1 MWLWDPLR
9 LYNLRRADKTDE
21 NASGLGAD
29 SILNGPALSNNH
41 NCRRPR
47 GRGRGWRLN
56 FCNWCRAERRKKGRG
71 QRCHITILKWQPVN
85 NHHIP
90 ENTGELCHQ
99 SFFPKINKPT
109 TSKQD
114 ILLWE
119 NWWSLI
125 ATSPSKTKS
134 LELPLSLQ
142 IWMPD
147 TFLTK
152 KENQNSVVKGKFSV
166 TLERSALPYTFFLK
180 MNTKLHFNI
189 SFWSQFKKSILH
201 FLCPDILSF
210 KIITCKH
217 TYIHTSRIYI
227 YMHIYIYTH
236 IYIDIH
242 TYVYRYIKVYTWHI
256 FEDYS

>member
-1 MWLWDPLR
+1 MQ
-9 LYNLRRADKTDE
+9 
-21 NASGLGAD
+21 G
-29 SILNGPALSNNH
+29 
-41 NCRRPR
+41 
-47 GRGRGWRLN
+47 
-56 FCNWCRAERRKKGRG
+56 RKKKKGGG

-99 SFFPKINKPT
+99 SSFPKINKPT

-114 ILLWE
+114 ILLRE

-152 KENQNSVVKGKFSV
+152 KENQNSVVEGKF
-166 TLERSALPYTFFLK
+166 
-180 MNTKLHFNI
+180 
-189 SFWSQFKKSILH
+189 
-201 FLCPDILSF
+201 
-210 KIITCKH
+210 
-217 TYIHTSRIYI
+217 
-227 YMHIYIYTH
+227 
-236 IYIDIH
+236 
-242 TYVYRYIKVYTWHI
+242 
-256 FEDYS
+256 

>member
-9 LYNLRRADKTDE
+9 LYNLRGADKTDE

-47 GRGRGWRLN
+47 RRGRGWGLKFLQLMQGRK
-56 FCNWCRAERRKKGRG
+56 EKKGGGGG

-99 SFFPKINKPT
+99 SSFPKINKPT

-152 KENQNSVVKGKFSV
+152 KETKILLFKGSSKLLWKELLFLIHFS
-166 TLERSALPYTFFLK
+166 
-180 MNTKLHFNI
+180 
-189 SFWSQFKKSILH
+189 
-201 FLCPDILSF
+201 
-210 KIITCKH
+210 
-217 TYIHTSRIYI
+217 
-227 YMHIYIYTH
+227 
-236 IYIDIH
+236 
-242 TYVYRYIKVYTWHI
+242 
-256 FEDYS
+256 